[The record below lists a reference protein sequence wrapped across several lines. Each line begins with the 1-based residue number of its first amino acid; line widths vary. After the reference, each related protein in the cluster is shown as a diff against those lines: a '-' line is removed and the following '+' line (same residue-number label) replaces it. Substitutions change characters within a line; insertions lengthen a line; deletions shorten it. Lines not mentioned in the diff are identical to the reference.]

1 MTTTLDPV
9 RRSRLWWM
17 SVALTTQ
24 AVRDRAKTQ
33 SRRDGW
39 LGLTAGDRLALC
51 PKYRGVRREDRELIT
66 IVDVLSVRRE
76 PLSAI
81 TAGDVLAEG
90 FPAFT
95 PAEFVAFFCRT
106 HRGVRPDSVIT
117 RIEWAYPRMCRDCGC
132 TEYAACDGPTGPCG
146 WWTTYVD
153 NTGIC
158 TVCSSRKFEPV
169 IDEAALHRGVLNLEA
184 IGNPDVELIM
194 RPSAAMLSV
203 MDNKRTGRP
212 A

>member
-39 LGLTAGDRLALC
+39 LRLMAGDQLALC

-90 FPAFT
+90 FPDFS
-95 PAEFVAFFCRT
+95 PAEFVAFFLSNSPRRAARFGD
-106 HRGVRPDSVIT
+106 HSDRVGVSEDVQGL
-117 RIEWAYPRMCRDCGC
+117 WLHGVCG
-132 TEYAACDGPTGPCG
+132 
-146 WWTTYVD
+146 V
-153 NTGIC
+153 
-158 TVCSSRKFEPV
+158 
-169 IDEAALHRGVLNLEA
+169 
-184 IGNPDVELIM
+184 
-194 RPSAAMLSV
+194 
-203 MDNKRTGRP
+203 
-212 A
+212 